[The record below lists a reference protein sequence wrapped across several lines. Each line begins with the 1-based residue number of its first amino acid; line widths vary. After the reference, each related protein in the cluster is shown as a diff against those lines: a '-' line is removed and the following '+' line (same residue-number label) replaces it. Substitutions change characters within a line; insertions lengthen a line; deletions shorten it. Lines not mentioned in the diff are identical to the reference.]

1 MVSYQQMKVKLNYN
15 VVLRSKMQKKKKKQ
29 NKKKNTK
36 KKKKKKKNEENRR
49 KFRKILEKYDKNLQF
64 SKKNLTQ
71 LKEKNYNIFSLTA
84 KLLGK

>member
-1 MVSYQQMKVKLNYN
+1 MKKIPENSGKLENYG
-15 VVLRSKMQKKKKKQ
+15 
-29 NKKKNTK
+29 
-36 KKKKKKKNEENRR
+36 
-49 KFRKILEKYDKNLQF
+49 KNLQF